1 MDLVSKEAKANVK
14 ARDSSESDSDDVDS
28 PIIPDADEPT
38 KKSRGKR
45 NSDALFSYIQSMGR
59 VQFPIFCAFTFCN
72 IGFRS
77 AQPLWLNVWTDS
89 NATDPNGRLAY
100 YSVIYILFGALNVVF
115 LALQF
120 WIFMI
125 KIVPYSAKLLHR
137 RVLTA
142 CMKAPLTFFVM
153 TDTGEIV
160 NRFSQDMTL
169 VDLQL
174 PQSFMQSYQR
184 TFPSA

>member
-1 MDLVSKEAKANVK
+1 
-14 ARDSSESDSDDVDS
+14 
-28 PIIPDADEPT
+28 
-38 KKSRGKR
+38 
-45 NSDALFSYIQSMGR
+45 MGR

-77 AQPLWLNVWTDS
+77 AQPLWLNVWTDA
-89 NATDPNGRLAY
+89 NATDPNARLAY
-100 YSVIYILFGALNVVF
+100 YSVIYILFGILNVIF

-184 TFPSA
+184 KSVHKTEISSPILLRFSHQHHSQKSSTPWPRSS